1 MPGFLLHA
9 GATVICP
16 HGGSATP
23 VQTDSRVT
31 VDGQPI
37 ATFSSGFVIAGCA
50 LSGKARCKTAHFVTA
65 ANRVTANGQPV
76 LLRDSESVCEPS
88 GAPLVIV
95 QTQTRVS
102 AA

>member
-23 VQTDSRVT
+23 VQSDSRVT

-37 ATFSSGFVIAGCA
+37 ATLSSGFVIAGCR
-50 LSGKARCKTAHFVTA
+50 LSGNARCKTAHFVTA

-88 GAPLVIV
+88 GTPLVIV

>member
-23 VQTDSRVT
+23 AQPDSRVT
-31 VDGQPI
+31 IDGQPI
-37 ATFSSGFVIAGCA
+37 ATLSSGFVIAGCT
-50 LSGKARCKTAHFVTA
+50 LSGSAGCQTAHFVTA

-76 LLRDSESVCEPS
+76 LLSDSKGICEPS
-88 GAPLVIV
+88 GTPLVIG

-102 AA
+102 VA

>member
-1 MPGFLLHA
+1 MPGFILQA
-9 GATVICP
+9 DATMNCP

-23 VQTDSRVT
+23 AQLDSRVT

-37 ATFSSGFVIAGCA
+37 ATLSSGFVIAGCT
-50 LSGKARCKTAHFVTA
+50 LSGNARCLTAHFVTA

-76 LLRDSESVCEPS
+76 LLRDSEAVCEPS
-88 GAPLVIV
+88 GTPLVIG